1 MKPVPQSTRILSFAP
16 VPSQTRRAHIAAA
29 LRKALLSGEL
39 APGSQLIEARLAE
52 QFGVS
57 RGPLREAIRG
67 LINEGLLVNRPYAG
81 TYVAGADVDSIEQ
94 MYSVRDALERHAFT
108 LLWPI
113 RDKRFR
119 EEIQMRHRLLL
130 DAVDR
135 ADTLAQIEAEM
146 NFHRCAYEFTGNA
159 ILLEMWDQLSTRL
172 RLVFTI
178 HRHAFKQGA
187 TYRAAHDRYLRL
199 AMGKD
204 LDAMLGEVSQHLS
217 IGLTNVR
224 RYLAERK

>member
-1 MKPVPQSTRILSFAP
+1 MPPSTRLLSFAP
-16 VPSQTRRAHIAAA
+16 VPSQTRRAHIADA

-39 APGSQLIEARLAE
+39 APGAQLIEARLAE

-81 TYVAGADVDSIEQ
+81 TYVAGADADSIEQ

-108 LLWPI
+108 LLWPL
-113 RDKRFR
+113 RDRRFR
-119 EEIQMRHRLLL
+119 EELQLRHRALLA
-130 DAVDR
+130 AVDR

-146 NFHRCAYEFTGNA
+146 RFHRCAYEFTGNA

-172 RLVFTI
+172 RLVFTL
-178 HRHAFKQGA
+178 HRQAFKQGA
-187 TYRAAHDRYLRL
+187 KYRAAHDRYLRL
-199 AMGKD
+199 ALGKD
-204 LDAMLGEVSQHLS
+204 LGVMLEEVSQHLS
-217 IGLTNVR
+217 TGLTNVR

>member
-1 MKPVPQSTRILSFAP
+1 MSSVITSFAR
-16 VPSQTRRAHIAAA
+16 VPSQTRRAHIAEA

-81 TYVAGADVDSIEQ
+81 TYVAGVDASGIEQ
-94 MYSVRDALERHAFT
+94 MYSVREALERHAFT
-108 LLWPI
+108 LLWPL
-113 RDKRFR
+113 RTPRFR
-119 EEIQMRHRLLL
+119 AELKARHLALL
-130 DAVDR
+130 DAVDQT
-135 ADTLAQIEAEM
+135 DTLAQIEAEM
-146 NFHRCAYEFTGNA
+146 HFHRCAYEFAGNA

-178 HRHAFKQGA
+178 HRRAFKQGA
-187 TYRAAHDRYLRL
+187 SYRAAHDQYLRL
-199 AMGKD
+199 ALGKS
-204 LDAMLGEVSQHLS
+204 LDPMLAEVSRHLAV
-217 IGLTNVR
+217 GLVNVQ
-224 RYLAERK
+224 RYLAEKE